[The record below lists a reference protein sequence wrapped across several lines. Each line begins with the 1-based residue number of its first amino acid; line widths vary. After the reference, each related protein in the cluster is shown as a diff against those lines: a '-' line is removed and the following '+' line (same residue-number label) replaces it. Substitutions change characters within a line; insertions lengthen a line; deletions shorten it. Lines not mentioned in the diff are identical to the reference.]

1 MVLASIVWYSIVLSG
16 MIIYGMEMFGP
27 FGSFKVMDS
36 LEWCFMES
44 LMWSFMVC
52 MILCGI
58 IWFSIVYY
66 ANIFPC
72 KVSNGLVWLYMILYG
87 LTQLSTIFVLV

>member
-1 MVLASIVWYSIVLSG
+1 MV
-16 MIIYGMEMFGP
+16 MYGMELLVL
-27 FGSFKVMDS
+27 SS
-36 LEWCFMES
+36 QEWNSVVMES
-44 LMWSFMVC
+44 LIWSFIVC
-52 MILCGI
+52 MILSGLVR
-58 IWFSIVYY
+58 FSIVYY